1 MSDDLRELRQ
11 QIEARRKRLLRK
23 DRLLKLAE
31 VVAWA
36 FGLVWTALLLSSLV
50 RSPYQGSPSHRAT
63 PGPDDE
69 LAPWRLAHVR
79 GAPRQAGIA
88 AGLIPLARD
97 WTPQAEA
104 SEIARPPNPDQA
116 GTSRQ
121 VAEGTGSPIS
131 HDAYNV
137 ISALHAKYE
146 GLEAYRKYSWDGD
159 QRIWKELRERDD
171 EAVRLLCD
179 ELEKLAREGRLCT
192 SQSSRSTH

>member
-1 MSDDLRELRQ
+1 VSDDLRELRQ
-11 QIEARRKRLLRK
+11 QIEARRTRLLRK
-23 DRLLKLAE
+23 RRLLKLAE

-36 FGLVWTALLLSSLV
+36 FGLVWIALLLSSLV
-50 RSPYQGSPSHRAT
+50 RSPYPGSPPLRAT
-63 PGPDDE
+63 PGPDVE

-88 AGLIPLARD
+88 ALIPLAHR

-104 SEIARPPNPDQA
+104 SEMARPRNPDQA
-116 GTSRQ
+116 GMSRQ
-121 VAEGTGSPIS
+121 VGEGVGSPIS
-131 HDAYNV
+131 HEAYNV

-146 GLEAYRKYSWDGD
+146 GLEAYRKYGWDGD
-159 QRIWKELRERDD
+159 QRIWKELSDRDD

-192 SQSSRSTH
+192 SQSAKSTH

>member
-1 MSDDLRELRQ
+1 VTDDLRELRQ
-11 QIEARRKRLLRK
+11 QIEARRKRVLRK

-50 RSPYQGSPSHRAT
+50 RSPYPGSPPHRAI

-69 LAPWRLAHVR
+69 LVPWRLAHVR

-88 AGLIPLARD
+88 AGLIPLAQR
-97 WTPQAEA
+97 WTSQAEA
-104 SEIARPPNPDQA
+104 SDLPRPPSPNEA
-116 GTSRQ
+116 GMSRQ
-121 VAEGTGSPIS
+121 VGEGMGSPIS
-131 HDAYNV
+131 NDAYNV

-192 SQSSRSTH
+192 SHSGRSTH